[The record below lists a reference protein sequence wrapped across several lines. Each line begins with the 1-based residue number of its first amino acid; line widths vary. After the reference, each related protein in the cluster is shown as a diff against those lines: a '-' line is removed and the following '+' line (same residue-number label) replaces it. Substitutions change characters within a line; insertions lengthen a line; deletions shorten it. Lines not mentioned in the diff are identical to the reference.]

1 VYFLMDCLNGFS
13 QDVYTESLAE
23 SLLLAPHGGA
33 ERRLGV
39 VRAHQ
44 CPLGRSSINPSFG
57 RSLET
62 RGPWAP
68 RCWRRNCWS
77 PIPTFVAPGS
87 RSAIR
92 LCASGGL
99 PNIEPDVQRG
109 DFFCRRSGTQHQ
121 TFPSSLGPRKQL
133 EAQFIIGEALRQLG
147 Q

>member
-1 VYFLMDCLNGFS
+1 M
-13 QDVYTESLAE
+13 
-23 SLLLAPHGGA
+23 
-33 ERRLGV
+33 R
-39 VRAHQ
+39 
-44 CPLGRSSINPSFG
+44 PLRRSSINPCFG

-62 RGPWAP
+62 RAAPWAL
-68 RCWRRNCWS
+68 RYWLRNCWS

-87 RSAIR
+87 SSAIL

>member
-1 VYFLMDCLNGFS
+1 MPVYFLMDCLNGFF

-23 SLLLAPHGGA
+23 SLLPAPHGGA
-33 ERRLGV
+33 VGV
-39 VRAHQ
+39 WASSGLTNE
-44 CPLGRSSINPSFG
+44 PLRRSSINPCFG

-62 RGPWAP
+62 RAGPSAP

-87 RSAIR
+87 CSAI
-92 LCASGGL
+92 LLSTSGGL

-121 TFPSSLGPRKQL
+121 TF
-133 EAQFIIGEALRQLG
+133 LRVLDLASNWKRNLLSAKRCAN
-147 Q
+147 